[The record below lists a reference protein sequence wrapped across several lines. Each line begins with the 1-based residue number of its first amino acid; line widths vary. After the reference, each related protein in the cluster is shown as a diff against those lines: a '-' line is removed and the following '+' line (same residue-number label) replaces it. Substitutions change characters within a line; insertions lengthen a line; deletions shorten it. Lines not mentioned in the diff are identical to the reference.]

1 MLLTETHVASLD
13 DSECAPN
20 SLAINFRAHKE
31 VRCALRG
38 AFQLVGCL
46 SSAKSWI
53 INQLTCYRSI
63 IVRVWHMKRAAEL
76 HQRGGASP
84 NVFDWNAR
92 IVWGLLTQPQVMI
105 YWRRTHRWWAAKQLN
120 YLIMDMSEDL
130 LHYWSVWFVLTIHI
144 CVLRSN
150 EANIQILYTR

>member
-1 MLLTETHVASLD
+1 MSRRSMIANVHLIHLQSI
-13 DSECAPN
+13 SER
-20 SLAINFRAHKE
+20 IK
-31 VRCALRG
+31 RCDALY
-38 AFQLVGCL
+38 AALFNWLV
-46 SSAKSWI
+46 SSAESWI

-92 IVWGLLTQPQVMI
+92 IVCGLLTQPQVMI
-105 YWRRTHRWWAAKQLN
+105 YWRRTHRWWAVKQLN

-144 CVLRSN
+144 CVLRSS
-150 EANIQILYTR
+150 EAIIHILYTR